1 MAARAEKNE
10 AIKENGTVK
19 ENMEAGGREAS
30 GDTRDLVKFRL
41 FKDNDKYSAPVF
53 VGVNGVGYLVK
64 RGEEVEMP
72 RSVYE
77 VLKNSEDQA
86 SEAGKIMKEAEYS
99 E

>member
-19 ENMEAGGREAS
+19 ENMEAS

-77 VLKNSEDQA
+77 VLKNSEDQV